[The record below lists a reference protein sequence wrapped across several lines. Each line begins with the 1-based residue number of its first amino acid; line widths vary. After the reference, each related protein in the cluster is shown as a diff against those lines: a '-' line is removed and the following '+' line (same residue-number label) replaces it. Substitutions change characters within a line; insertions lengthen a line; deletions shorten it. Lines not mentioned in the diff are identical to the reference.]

1 MHYIFLF
8 HQASKAHAIAVS
20 DHYIVCGCTDGIIRY
35 ENAMTTVYIV
45 EVLLTDTLVCR
56 QLYLWMPLQN
66 PRCFSQLPY
75 KLSITSSYGHPFC
88 VLRVSAHENFHC
100 INTCLWMVDF

>member
-35 ENAMTTVYIV
+35 KNAITTVYTV
-45 EVLLTDTLVCR
+45 EVLLTDTLVYR
-56 QLYLWMPLQN
+56 QLYLQMLCKILGVFLN
-66 PRCFSQLPY
+66 SHTN
-75 KLSITSSYGHPFC
+75 S
-88 VLRVSAHENFHC
+88 VL
-100 INTCLWMVDF
+100 

>member
-35 ENAMTTVYIV
+35 KNAINTVYTV
-45 EVLLTDTLVCR
+45 EVLLTDTLVYR
-56 QLYLWMPLQN
+56 QLYLRMPLQN
-66 PRCFSQLPY
+66 PRRISQLPY
-75 KLSITSSYGHPFC
+75 KLCIM
-88 VLRVSAHENFHC
+88 RVSAHENFHC
-100 INTCLWMVDF
+100 INTCLRIIDF

>member
-35 ENAMTTVYIV
+35 KNAITTVYTV
-45 EVLLTDTLVCR
+45 EVLLTDTLVYR
-56 QLYLWMPLQN
+56 QLYLRMLCKILGVFLN
-66 PRCFSQLPY
+66 SHTN
-75 KLSITSSYGHPFC
+75 S
-88 VLRVSAHENFHC
+88 VL
-100 INTCLWMVDF
+100 